1 MYSNSLLTHI
11 CVCIVPPEA
20 TPVSSTDQI
29 VLTNSTMTLSAFIQ
43 IISNPVPVIS
53 WTGPDGQPRNNNGR
67 FNTSIPGQLIISN
80 IVTDDNGTYTC
91 TIISNGIG
99 QDLTQSIDMII
110 ASEYIHYYDH
120 IWCDLSP
127 LY

>member
-1 MYSNSLLTHI
+1 MLVICYVYYSLLTHN

-43 IISNPVPVIS
+43 IIGNPVPVIS

-67 FNTSIPGQLIISN
+67 FNT
-80 IVTDDNGTYTC
+80 IVYQDN
-91 TIISNGIG
+91 
-99 QDLTQSIDMII
+99 
-110 ASEYIHYYDH
+110 
-120 IWCDLSP
+120 
-127 LY
+127 